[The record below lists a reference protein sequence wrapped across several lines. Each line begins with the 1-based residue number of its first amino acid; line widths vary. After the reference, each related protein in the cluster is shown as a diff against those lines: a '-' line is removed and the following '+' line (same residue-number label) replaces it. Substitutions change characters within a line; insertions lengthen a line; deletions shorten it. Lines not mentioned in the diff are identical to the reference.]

1 MTTLTLPNEILN
13 KIFSYIE
20 GNNNQIIKKELMGLV
35 SFWNNYAISSHNIT
49 FKLDLIKSNLIKY
62 KNNNKAILY
71 TKYFKY
77 SILHLRR
84 KHLFKQIKS
93 LRIIINEYN
102 YNDYYYNYTKILN
115 KVRANYIYNCHYPYD
130 LTRRRF
136 AQYHN
141 AHFKYTILYKNHKKV
156 CNDIKRYNTKKYI
169 IRTRNFN

>member
-20 GNNNQIIKKELMGLV
+20 GKHNQIIKKELMGLV

-84 KHLFKQIKS
+84 KHLFKQSSNNMKKNYE
-93 LRIIINEYN
+93 IN
-102 YNDYYYNYTKILN
+102 
-115 KVRANYIYNCHYPYD
+115 VSS
-130 LTRRRF
+130 
-136 AQYHN
+136 
-141 AHFKYTILYKNHKKV
+141 
-156 CNDIKRYNTKKYI
+156 
-169 IRTRNFN
+169 